1 MFFEISYKSEA
12 DIGTG
17 QKSSKFMSKDCC
29 LGYLSLNSPLKLR
42 SSFFVRAEKSQEN
55 SKNVR

>member
-17 QKSSKFMSKDCC
+17 QKSSKFISKDCC
-29 LGYLSLNSPLKLR
+29 SGYLSLNSPLKLR
-42 SSFFVRAEKSQEN
+42 SFFFKELKKVRKTL
-55 SKNVR
+55 KM

>member
-17 QKSSKFMSKDCC
+17 QKSSKFISKDCC
-29 LGYLSLNSPLKLR
+29 SGYLSLNSPLKLR
-42 SSFFVRAEKSQEN
+42 SFFFERAEKSQES